1 MMEFLYALEHSHLAV
16 AVKQSAVLYDIPLVL
31 HGLGM
36 GILVGLS
43 AAICLRILGVA
54 SELPLAPLEQF
65 YPWMWFGFWVNAA
78 SGVTLYLLYPTK
90 ATVNPGFYIK
100 LGAIATAVM
109 LMRKIKA
116 EVFGRTAAG
125 QVSSPVNGRALAS
138 STLIAWMVALTAGR
152 LMAYH
157 PSTPVE
163 LHSAFVVLLLSVL
176 MLAAYA
182 AVRRVR
188 AEPAEGTFHSSAL
201 KKEKTAVRN

>member
-1 MMEFLYALEHSHLAV
+1 MMEFLYAIEHSNLAV
-16 AVKQSAVLYDIPLVL
+16 AVKESAVLYDIPLVL

-100 LGAIATAVM
+100 LGAIATAVV

-116 EVFGRTAAG
+116 EVFGRAAARTSG
-125 QVSSPVNGRALAS
+125 PANGKTLAFSALV
-138 STLIAWMVALTAGR
+138 AWMVALTAGR